1 VKASGILSPVAAAF
15 PQFDSTRW
23 ATAQIA
29 REALDLDTL
38 PAFDESVVLSG
49 DHALVRR
56 TDMDGNETHRRVIQ
70 FRRAEPELALAPE
83 PLTPTATDAADV
95 LTRLAAPRRVAAP
108 APAASMWARLA
119 GLFR

>member
-1 VKASGILSPVAAAF
+1 MQVTVNGTAQVPSFS
-15 PQFDSTRW
+15 FDSAW
-23 ATAQIA
+23 ALARTA

-56 TDMDGNETHRRVIQ
+56 LDSDGNETHRRVIL
-70 FRRAEPELALAPE
+70 FRRAEPELALVPE
-83 PLTPTATDAADV
+83 PLTPTATDADAA
-95 LTRLAAPRRVAAP
+95 LTRLAVPRRVAAP
-108 APAASMWARLA
+108 APAPSVWARLA